1 MPKPTSPPRSRP
13 QPSLRQDH
21 DREGGQ
27 PYATEVEDY
36 KHGVATP
43 PVEQP
48 GREANPRTT
57 RARTKKNE
65 RRATAAANA
74 HDEVARKAKAW
85 PCRSGSQAASPPG
98 RAAPHET

>member
-27 PYATEVEDY
+27 PYSTEVEDY

-43 PVEQP
+43 PEEQG
-48 GREANPRTT
+48 GREANPRTK
-57 RARTKKNE
+57 RAPRKK
-65 RRATAAANA
+65 
-74 HDEVARKAKAW
+74 
-85 PCRSGSQAASPPG
+85 
-98 RAAPHET
+98 